1 MARGDY
7 DADGSTDTIRKYSR
21 KGLTLASELE
31 STRAS
36 RARSES
42 RARYNRA
49 YGLSQGK
56 VHTRLLRIKL
66 KTVSKYLHK
75 FDSKIR
81 KQ

>member
-56 VHTRLLRIKL
+56 
-66 KTVSKYLHK
+66 Y
-75 FDSKIR
+75 
-81 KQ
+81 

>member
-1 MARGDY
+1 MAREY

-21 KGLTLASELE
+21 KGLGLASELE

-56 VHTRLLRIKL
+56 VHFL
-66 KTVSKYLHK
+66 
-75 FDSKIR
+75 
-81 KQ
+81 